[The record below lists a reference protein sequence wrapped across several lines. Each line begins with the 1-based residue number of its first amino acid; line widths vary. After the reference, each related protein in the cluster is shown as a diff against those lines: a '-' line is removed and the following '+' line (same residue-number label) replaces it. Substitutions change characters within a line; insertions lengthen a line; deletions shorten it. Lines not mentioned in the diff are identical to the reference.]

1 MLLYLVA
8 QNVILHTVWWKI
20 WQICCKIEENLANIS
35 ILRLKIIQQN
45 WSISFKC
52 VTDSLKKAYKTIV
65 CDKILN
71 INAIESCMG
80 LNLRS

>member
-1 MLLYLVA
+1 MSLYGGKFGKFVVKLTLV
-8 QNVILHTVWWKI
+8 
-20 WQICCKIEENLANIS
+20 EENLANIS

-52 VTDSLKKAYKTIV
+52 VIDSLKKAYKTIV
-65 CDKILN
+65 CDKLLN
-71 INAIESCMG
+71 INAIESYMG